1 MPGKNEVLDGLRG
14 TKPVSSRKPAKKS
27 DSLEQ
32 YLDPQKRIQ
41 TKLESALKTVQAP
54 KVVLL
59 LIDSEHYNAV
69 QASLLQFLRE
79 KRGVFVSVNKPLGNL
94 LETPESVAKLANLVF
109 VDMVSESSGIQ
120 PLNASNARYLES
132 PQNLLELAVLAEK
145 ELKAMPLNGRFAV
158 FDSLSTLLL
167 YNKAEAVERFVHNLA
182 GKIRNL
188 QTIAILLM
196 VHLEEHKDTIRVISQ
211 FCDQTIEVAE
221 NEAKAK

>member
-1 MPGKNEVLDGLRG
+1 MPGKNNVLDGLRSG
-14 TKPVSSRKPAKKS
+14 RPVSSQKPGKKS

-41 TKLESALKTVQAP
+41 AKLESALKAVKAP

-69 QASLLQFLRE
+69 QASLLQFLRQ

-94 LETPESVAKLANLVF
+94 LETPESVVQLANLVF

-120 PLNASNARYLES
+120 PLNAGNARYLES
-132 PQNLLELAVLAEK
+132 PQNLLELAVLTEK
-145 ELKAMPLNGRFAV
+145 ELKGMPIDERFAV